1 MMPVT
6 KIILNNLQIIVVLMN
21 IYAIMSS
28 DEWLIEAMMKN
39 GNIEKLKIEMSGQ
52 QQTPVKP

>member
-1 MMPVT
+1 MLPVT

-39 GNIEKLKIEMSGQ
+39 GNIEKLNN
-52 QQTPVKP
+52 

>member
-6 KIILNNLQIIVVLMN
+6 KRIVNNLQIIVALMN
-21 IYAIMSS
+21 NYAIMSS

-39 GNIEKLKIEMSGQ
+39 
-52 QQTPVKP
+52 